1 MFDGKDWRMLNN
13 FKMWRL
19 RPCHFSVC
27 ISILFVMPSLLFSA
41 QSTPKS
47 EGNFNPAGLS
57 GPVYKGGMVTPPLPK
72 PKFTLTDTAS
82 APFDFWQKTSGR
94 VALLF
99 FGYTHCPDVC
109 PLQMASIASG
119 LKQLPANV
127 VDQIEVVFVTTD
139 PKRDTPAAVRKWL
152 DHFDKRFVGL
162 TGTDAEIEAAQHAAA
177 LPLARQAPLGD
188 RDYQVAHASFVIAYT
203 KDNLGHVIYP
213 GGVTQED
220 WAQDLPRLV
229 KETWPRH

>member
-1 MFDGKDWRMLNN
+1 
-13 FKMWRL
+13 MWRFTPWAL
-19 RPCHFSVC
+19 RVSIF
-27 ISILFVMPSLLFSA
+27 ILFLAASAVFSA
-41 QSTPKS
+41 QLAPKS
-47 EGNFNPAGLS
+47 EGNSNRTAPS
-57 GPVYKGGMVTPPLPK
+57 GPIYRGGMVAPPLPK

-82 APFDFWQKTSGR
+82 APFDFWQKTKGR
-94 VALLF
+94 VTLLF

-109 PLQMASIASG
+109 PLQMATIASG
-119 LKQLPANV
+119 LKHLPARV
-127 VDQIEVVFVTTD
+127 ADQIEVVFVTTD
-139 PKRDTPAAVRKWL
+139 PKRDTPAVLRKWL

-162 TGTDAEIEAAQHAAA
+162 TGDTVEIEAAQHAAA

-188 RDYQVAHASFVIAYT
+188 HDYQVAHASFVIAYT

-229 KETWPRH
+229 DETWAQR

>member
-1 MFDGKDWRMLNN
+1 
-13 FKMWRL
+13 MWRFTPWAL
-19 RPCHFSVC
+19 RVSIF
-27 ISILFVMPSLLFSA
+27 ILFLAASAVFSA
-41 QSTPKS
+41 QLAPKS
-47 EGNFNPAGLS
+47 EGNSNRTAPS
-57 GPVYKGGMVTPPLPK
+57 GPIYRGGMVAPPLPK